1 MLRSDPVGARP
12 NNTGTK
18 YGIKYGTKYG
28 TKYGIKYG
36 THDYTHVRK
45 ETTMHDEILIAKIA
59 AALTLLGFVPENRND
74 LASATL
80 LQDTLRH
87 LGLEI
92 KPR

>member
-1 MLRSDPVGARP
+1 MPF
-12 NNTGTK
+12 K
-18 YGIKYGTKYG
+18 
-28 TKYGIKYG
+28 
-36 THDYTHVRK
+36 K

-74 LASATL
+74 LASAAL
-80 LQDTLRH
+80 LQDTLKH